1 MRRCFFSDRAR
12 VNVDLHVHV
21 LAELV
26 EYGHKA
32 IDRKARSSFAL
43 RMREKS
49 ARGMPVFSCALRAER
64 PPSSRMP
71 IICAARSALIC
82 CTSASG

>member
-21 LAELV
+21 LAELL

-43 RMREKS
+43 QMREKS
-49 ARGMPVFSCALRAER
+49 ARGMPVFSCALRVER
-64 PPSSRMP
+64 PSSSRMP